1 MPEIRCP
8 NCGRENPDFFDNCQ
22 FCQTPLKSD
31 SVMKMG
37 DKPTKKNTGELENVL
52 PDWLKDVR
60 QQARS
65 SAEEDAAKA
74 AAQPKAQKEEP
85 LDFLAGLA
93 SQANNA
99 DEEEVPDWL
108 STLSGKGKDEK
119 KSVPP
124 TPAASEND
132 FFAQFNKNESAHETE
147 PEHEEA
153 PMGTSV
159 PAEQLP
165 AHDELSAWFTKA
177 AEEPAEPFAVEP
189 DLNQIDSGWELN
201 PSISTAPEPPA
212 AKEPEDL
219 SWLRNLEEESK
230 KTGEL
235 GGPKQEKDWFA
246 EFGTPAAS
254 APSSGGED
262 LSWLDNLGALPPT
275 EEPVQQP
282 STESNED
289 LSWLNNLG
297 GTPASNE
304 PAPSAAQPKEELS
317 WLDSLG
323 ATPVSEQPAQPSAES
338 KDDLSWLNN
347 LGGTSFSEQPAQESA
362 AEPASTP
369 AAPGDDL
376 SWLNQLGTSPEPSA
390 GDDLSWLNVLQGSAD
405 SISAEPF
412 AGQPSEE
419 SESKTAEEP
428 EAESPHISPFTPR
441 HTAPLTPEE
450 NVSIPDWLKSA
461 TEAPSMPLGAD
472 ALNQLRED
480 YTIPTGPEEPFS
492 WKNFVPE
499 AKPEDEQPLPSQ
511 PEQAFVDSNLP
522 VPVSDSKTLSNQD
535 VDSLFSVEMPDW
547 LSQPPAEEAEKPQE
561 EIGIHAEGGEAL
573 APVDLP
579 SWVQAM
585 RPVEAVLAETAAAAD
600 QPLEREGPL
609 AGFRGVIPVVP
620 IGSARRPQ
628 PIPLKL
634 QVSDDQQTSA
644 GILEEILASETSPR
658 ALPAA
663 PVLASQRMLRIA
675 IAILLWLALGT
686 VILLRTQVM
695 PVSPILPPDVDAA
708 SKTVDSIPDN
718 SAVLVILDYE
728 PSLAGEME
736 AASGPLLDKLVL
748 RHHPIL
754 SFVTTSTNGTGLVE
768 RLLRDTDINTPNG
781 LGYSA
786 GNNYFNLG
794 YLPGGEAGILSF
806 IQSPRGVM
814 PSATVT
820 TFSGY
825 KAVVM
830 LTDHADSARAW
841 IEQLQVFKQADPT
854 IASQPLLVVSS
865 AQAGPML
872 QPYSGSGQIN
882 GLINGIVDAAR
893 LEVMNDSRPGIARSY
908 WDAFGVGVILAI
920 LLIVLGSLW
929 SLFAAIR
936 ARRAAAGEA

>member
-1 MPEIRCP
+1 
-8 NCGRENPDFFDNCQ
+8 
-22 FCQTPLKSD
+22 
-31 SVMKMG
+31 MKMG

-99 DEEEVPDWL
+99 DQDEVPDWL
-108 STLSGKGKDEK
+108 STLSGKGKEEK

-124 TPAASEND
+124 APAAPEND

-153 PMGTSV
+153 PAETSG
-159 PAEQLP
+159 PAGQLP
-165 AHDELSAWFTKA
+165 AQDELSAWFTKA
-177 AEEPAEPFAVEP
+177 AEEPAEPFAVER

-201 PSISTAPEPPA
+201 PNLSATPEQPT

-246 EFGTPAAS
+246 EFGTPATP
-254 APSSGGED
+254 APASGGED

-282 STESNED
+282 SSQSNED

-297 GTPASNE
+297 GVTTSDEPAKSSAESRDDLGWLNDLGGTPASEE
-304 PAPSAAQPKEELS
+304 PAQSAAQPKEELS

-323 ATPVSEQPAQPSAES
+323 ATPVSEEPAQPSAES

-347 LGGTSFSEQPAQESA
+347 LGGTPSPEQP
-362 AEPASTP
+362 
-369 AAPGDDL
+369 
-376 SWLNQLGTSPEPSA
+376 A
-390 GDDLSWLNVLQGSAD
+390 GDDLSWLNALQGSAD
-405 SISAEPF
+405 SLSAVPS
-412 AGQPSEE
+412 AGQLPEE

-428 EAESPHISPFTPR
+428 EADIPHISPFTPR
-441 HTAPLTPEE
+441 HTAPLNPEE

-461 TEAPSMPLGAD
+461 TEAPSMPMGAD

-480 YTIPTGPEEPFS
+480 YKIPTGPEEPFS

-499 AKPEDEQPLPSQ
+499 AKPEDEQPFPSQ
-511 PEQAFVDSNLP
+511 PGQAFVDSNLP
-522 VPVSDSKTLSNQD
+522 APVSDSRTLSNQD
-535 VDSLFSVEMPDW
+535 VDSLFSVDMPDW

-585 RPVEAVLAETAAAAD
+585 RPVEAVLSETAAAAD

-609 AGFRGVIPVVP
+609 AGFRGLIPVVP
-620 IGSARRPQ
+620 IGSTRRPQ

-634 QVSDDQQTSA
+634 QVSADQQTSA

-658 ALPAA
+658 ALPSA

-675 IAILLWLALGT
+675 IAVLLWLALGT
-686 VILLRTQVM
+686 VILLRTQIM

-708 SKTVDSIPDN
+708 SKTVERIPDN
-718 SAVLVILDYE
+718 SAVLIILDYE
-728 PSLAGEME
+728 PSLVGEME
-736 AASGPLLDKLVL
+736 AASGPVLDKLVL
-748 RHHPIL
+748 MHHPVL
-754 SFVTTSTNGTGLVE
+754 SFVTTSANGSGLVE
-768 RLLRDTDINTPNG
+768 RLLRDTNINTPNG

-794 YLPGGEAGILSF
+794 YLPGGEAGVLSF
-806 IQSPRGVM
+806 IQSPQAVM
-814 PSATVT
+814 PLATVP
-820 TFSGY
+820 TFSEY

-872 QPYSGSGQIN
+872 QPYAGSGQIN
-882 GLINGIVDAAR
+882 GLVNGIADAAR
-893 LEVMNDSRPGIARSY
+893 LEFMNNSRPGIARSY
-908 WDAFGVGVILAI
+908 WDAFGVGVILAV